1 MYALVLPVPVH
12 DVTLVG
18 DVFEDAVDVGSPP
31 RLARLL
37 VAETLVELDGDL
49 PRALDDEIP
58 LEDEPY
64 ALRRLLVHDK
74 LGVLRLGVAVGRGG
88 GSPASRHPCG
98 ADLPVDALGV
108 DLPLVLRE
116 VHEDA
121 RRGASAARL
130 HLDELRGGDDSH
142 VVLPELVYEAPEVA
156 LVAADAVELV
166 DHDHVDLAGA
176 NGVHHLLEL
185 RAVRGPAGE
194 PAVGVDAPREP
205 PAFTRVA
212 FDVRLAGVRLA
223 VDGRVVAVE
232 PVRRALAAVDD
243 ASLLRSWGLPVLDVH
258 VNPPASCS

>member
-1 MYALVLPVPVH
+1 M
-12 DVTLVG
+12 
-18 DVFEDAVDVGSPP
+18 
-31 RLARLL
+31 
-37 VAETLVELDGDL
+37 
-49 PRALDDEIP
+49 
-58 LEDEPY
+58 
-64 ALRRLLVHDK
+64 
-74 LGVLRLGVAVGRGG
+74 LRLGVAVGRCSGG
-88 GSPASRHPCG
+88 PASRHPSG

-130 HLDELRGGDDSH
+130 HLDELRGGDDGH
-142 VVLPELVYEAPEVA
+142 VVLSELVYEVPEVA

-166 DHDHVDLAGA
+166 DDDHVDLAGA
-176 NGVHHLLEL
+176 DGVHHLLEL
-185 RAVRGPAGE
+185 RTVRGPAGE

-205 PAFTRVA
+205 PALASVA

-232 PVRRALAAVDD
+232 PVRRALAAIDY
-243 ASLLRSWGLPVLDVH
+243 ASLLCGWGLLILVVH